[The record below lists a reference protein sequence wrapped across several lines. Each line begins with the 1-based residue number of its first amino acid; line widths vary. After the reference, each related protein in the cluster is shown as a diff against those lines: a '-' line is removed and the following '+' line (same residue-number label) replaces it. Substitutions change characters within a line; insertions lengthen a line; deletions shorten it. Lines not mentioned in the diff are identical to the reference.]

1 MVTKPA
7 PHFVIGPLVTGAL
20 GTAFTVKVTGAL
32 VVVHPETGSVAVAV
46 WFVVVAGLTDVIAVV
61 APPGV
66 HCQLYNPVL
75 LVNVR
80 MKVAFAL
87 ALWLPK
93 VPVGV
98 VQKLRFG
105 SEVLLPY

>member
-46 WFVVVAGLTDVIAVV
+46 
-61 APPGV
+61 
-66 HCQLYNPVL
+66 
-75 LVNVR
+75 
-80 MKVAFAL
+80 
-87 ALWLPK
+87 
-93 VPVGV
+93 
-98 VQKLRFG
+98 
-105 SEVLLPY
+105 